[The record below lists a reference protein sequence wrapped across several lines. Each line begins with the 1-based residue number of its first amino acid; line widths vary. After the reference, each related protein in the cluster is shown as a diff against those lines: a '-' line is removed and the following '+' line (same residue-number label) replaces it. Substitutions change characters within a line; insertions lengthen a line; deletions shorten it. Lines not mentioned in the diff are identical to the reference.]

1 MGLLQWSANHNE
13 IFNNF
18 EIILNQTT
26 LSLINVDLKQTKSE
40 EERDNYIFISS
51 IINYYQSLKNGN
63 NDKYNYYVISY
74 KTKNIS
80 SFIYLKKAKEIFL
93 NWSKLLYK
101 KHSNN
106 FNYISDNNEVENNQ
120 IKKDIYKYI
129 KQNKLLNIFIEN
141 FNKYYNNV
149 DNKSFLKLILSGLP
163 DFLRPFIW
171 KKILVKKNQKY
182 QKLSI
187 KQYLTENN
195 NNQNI
200 KQIYRDIN
208 RTFIIKNE
216 DNNSTIEKIDDEKIN
231 KLKNVLIAI
240 SNYDS
245 EIGYTQGMNNIIGFL
260 LKVTRFDEEKTFDLA
275 ILILD
280 KIKGYFTKDFPL
292 LKENLYRFNNEF
304 IRKNNKLYNHFKKY
318 EIFDELWIGKWIQTL
333 FTINFEFDEACRIWD
348 SLIVFGFDFII
359 YISLSIIYYAE
370 DALLKLNDSSDIINY
385 FGEMMSPNP
394 INKKNYNF
402 ESNYKDFVI
411 PIYDIIS
418 RAKKIKRDIFLELTY
433 YNAISNNN
441 LKSLHSFYD
450 NENKD
455 ILLNTC
461 TSRTSNNSK
470 TNLINVNI
478 KEINVKRNSQNLKS
492 LKSSSSGFILNSSR
506 SKDYLSLFN
515 PKKNEKNLTEKNNN
529 SNGNNENNNNNII
542 KKDSNE
548 IKTIF
553 ALSATNIRGNNEK
566 KAFRVRKLS
575 DISDNSFGKRLSEC
589 SYFNTNIFNN
599 TKNINNIQI
608 NNYLKRDSS
617 EINVLKYKNS
627 CPFPFN
633 GVNLNQKENNKKDF
647 VNGRPRINK
656 NIFIHKKSN
665 LINPLENTH
674 IITNRNQLSKSPQYY
689 RPQQLYSVNQNIG
702 HNEIRYG
709 YAQNN
714 YIEKNSNNY
723 IFNHLQKRGSYN
735 IPIPIKYCCGYQIMK

>member
-18 EIILNQTT
+18 EIILNKTT
-26 LSLINVDLKQTKSE
+26 LSLIDVDLKQTKSE

-51 IINYYQSLKNGN
+51 IINYYQSLKNDN
-63 NDKYNYYVISY
+63 NDKYNYYIISY

-106 FNYISDNNEVENNQ
+106 YNYILDNNEVENNQ
-120 IKKDIYKYI
+120 VKKDIYKYI
-129 KQNKLLNIFIEN
+129 KQKKLLNIFIEN

-171 KKILVKKNQKY
+171 KKILVKKNKKY
-182 QKLSI
+182 QKISI
-187 KQYLTENN
+187 KQYLTEDN

-292 LKENLYRFNNEF
+292 LKENLHRFNNIF

-333 FTINFEFDEACRIWD
+333 FTINFQFDEACRIWD

-370 DALLKLNDSSDIINY
+370 DKLLKLDDSSDIINY
-385 FGEMMSPNP
+385 LGEMMNPNQ
-394 INKKNYNF
+394 INKKNYNH
-402 ESNYKDFVI
+402 ESNYKDYVI

-418 RAKKIKRDIFLELTY
+418 RAKKIKRDLFLELTY

-450 NENKD
+450 IEQKD
-455 ILLNTC
+455 IFSNAS

-470 TNLINVNI
+470 TNLFYLNI
-478 KEINVKRNSQNLKS
+478 KEINEKRNSQNLKS

-506 SKDYLSLFN
+506 NKDYLSLFSQ
-515 PKKNEKNLTEKNNN
+515 KKNEKNITDKNND
-529 SNGNNENNNNNII
+529 SNRNNENENNNIII
-542 KKDSNE
+542 KKDNNE
-548 IKTIF
+548 IKPIF
-553 ALSATNIRGNNEK
+553 ALSASNIRDNNEK
-566 KAFRVRKLS
+566 KAFRVRKFS
-575 DISDNSFGKRLSEC
+575 DFSINSFGRKLSEC
-589 SYFNTNIFNN
+589 SNFNTNMINN
-599 TKNINNIQI
+599 TNNINNIQI
-608 NNYLKRDSS
+608 NNFLKKDSS
-617 EINVLKYKNS
+617 EINVLRYKNS
-627 CPFPFN
+627 SPIPFN
-633 GVNLNQKENNKKDF
+633 GINLNQKENNKKDF

-674 IITNRNQLSKSPQYY
+674 MIRNRNQLSKSPQYY
-689 RPQQLYSVNQNIG
+689 RPQPLYAVNQNIG

-709 YAQNN
+709 HVQKN
-714 YIEKNSNNY
+714 YFEKNNNNY
-723 IFNHLQKRGSYN
+723 IFNMHN
-735 IPIPIKYCCGYQIMK
+735 